1 MAILE
6 INNLKQ
12 YFYINPPW
20 LSRLVS
26 KKKPG
31 IIKAVD
37 DVSFSLAKG
46 EILGVA
52 GESGCGKSTTCLAI
66 AKLREPTSGTIHYK
80 GKDIAGM
87 TPAEIRDYRKE
98 VQLIFQDPYESLNPR
113 FRVFDLVAEPLR
125 ALAVCDSNEELTQR
139 VTATIAMAGLN
150 PKDYIKKHPHEM
162 SGGERQRVGIA
173 QALVL
178 EPELVIADEPLS
190 MLDVSI
196 RAGILDLIRD
206 LSRRMNFSCIYVS
219 HDLSIL
225 SNISERLMI
234 MYLGKVVEIGHTR
247 DIITRPMHPYAQALI
262 AAVPIPDPAY
272 ERPIPNIRGEVSQ
285 PIDPPPGCRFQT
297 RCLKVTDICRTREPS
312 MTELEPGHSVAC
324 HLYT

>member
-125 ALAVCDSNEELTQR
+125 ALAVCDSKR
-139 VTATIAMAGLN
+139 
-150 PKDYIKKHPHEM
+150 
-162 SGGERQRVGIA
+162 
-173 QALVL
+173 
-178 EPELVIADEPLS
+178 
-190 MLDVSI
+190 
-196 RAGILDLIRD
+196 
-206 LSRRMNFSCIYVS
+206 
-219 HDLSIL
+219 
-225 SNISERLMI
+225 
-234 MYLGKVVEIGHTR
+234 
-247 DIITRPMHPYAQALI
+247 
-262 AAVPIPDPAY
+262 
-272 ERPIPNIRGEVSQ
+272 
-285 PIDPPPGCRFQT
+285 IDPKGYSNHCHG
-297 RCLKVTDICRTREPS
+297 RTESKR
-312 MTELEPGHSVAC
+312 LH
-324 HLYT
+324 

>member
-1 MAILE
+1 M
-6 INNLKQ
+6 NL
-12 YFYINPPW
+12 
-20 LSRLVS
+20 
-26 KKKPG
+26 
-31 IIKAVD
+31 
-37 DVSFSLAKG
+37 
-46 EILGVA
+46 
-52 GESGCGKSTTCLAI
+52 
-66 AKLREPTSGTIHYK
+66 
-80 GKDIAGM
+80 
-87 TPAEIRDYRKE
+87 
-98 VQLIFQDPYESLNPR
+98 
-113 FRVFDLVAEPLR
+113 VFTDL
-125 ALAVCDSNEELTQR
+125 
-139 VTATIAMAGLN
+139 
-150 PKDYIKKHPHEM
+150 
-162 SGGERQRVGIA
+162 
-173 QALVL
+173 
-178 EPELVIADEPLS
+178 
-190 MLDVSI
+190 
-196 RAGILDLIRD
+196 
-206 LSRRMNFSCIYVS
+206 

>member
-6 INNLKQ
+6 VNNLKQ
-12 YFYINPPW
+12 HFYIKPPL
-20 LSRLVS
+20 LSRVIG

-37 DVSFSLAKG
+37 DISFTLSQG
-46 EILGVA
+46 EILGLA
-52 GESGCGKSTTCLAI
+52 GESGCGKSTACLAI

-80 GKDIAGM
+80 GKNIAAV
-87 TPAEIRDYRKE
+87 TQKEIQDYRRD
-98 VQLIFQDPYESLNPR
+98 VQIIFQDPYESLNPR

-125 ALAVCDSNEELTQR
+125 ALKVCNSNKEITQR

-150 PKDYIKKHPHEM
+150 PKHYIKKYPHQM

-178 EPELVIADEPLS
+178 EPKLVIADEPLS

-225 SNISERLMI
+225 ANITERLMI
-234 MYLGKVVEIGHTR
+234 MYLGKIVEIGSTR
-247 DIITRPMHPYAQALI
+247 EVITHPLHPYAKALI

-272 ERPIPNIRGEVSQ
+272 KRPIPDIRGEVSQ
-285 PIDPPPGCRFQT
+285 PIDPPPGCRFQA
-297 RCLKVTDICRTREPS
+297 RCMKVTDICRIQEPS
-312 MTELEPGHSVAC
+312 MKEFEPGHSVAC
-324 HLYT
+324 HLYR